1 MNKTRRKHKRKGGSI
16 KSNARK
22 KISTQTKKVFAYCPI
37 CIERIHKEDR
47 AETICGH
54 FFHRKCINA
63 WCLSK
68 VNSEEDCEC
77 PVCRSYLFDMTNLAN
92 MKIANMKIVE
102 KANKN
107 LLSACISGN
116 LEDFNKAIDN
126 GANINVKSKTFLGY
140 TPVHN
145 ASSYGH
151 SEIVKLL
158 IEKGANIN
166 AKDKIGDTSLH
177 MAIHNKNLVIVK
189 LLIQAGADI
198 NAKTDLEFTP
208 LHLAVQKKEGLEYA
222 KLLLEADA
230 EIDAKERP
238 ERPIPSGQVSK
249 DTVFAWG
256 FGLLATGLML
266 LIWIGRSFP
275 DSTGMWPAIGG
286 LGLAAT
292 IVTYNRN
299 HKGNPISPVIMGLC
313 RVFVYIT
320 TGLCFTLMLGQP
332 VLVGCLLI
340 LAYLIGLTY
349 TAKQENLGH
358 VKNLWPL
365 LFLGAPV
372 VYGGVLA
379 TDNLDLL
386 PFWSLFTVWVLVA
399 LFFVKRR
406 GPGDIP
412 RAVVSLIAGMCLLDA
427 LLIASTGQLYFAGI
441 AVGGFVLTLI
451 FQKFIPGT

>member
-1 MNKTRRKHKRKGGSI
+1 MNLKTAMTLGRVSNLPTVWTNMMAAISLVGASITDSRTLPILAALTLFYIGG
-16 KSNARK
+16 
-22 KISTQTKKVFAYCPI
+22 
-37 CIERIHKEDR
+37 
-47 AETICGH
+47 
-54 FFHRKCINA
+54 
-63 WCLSK
+63 
-68 VNSEEDCEC
+68 
-77 PVCRSYLFDMTNLAN
+77 M
-92 MKIANMKIVE
+92 
-102 KANKN
+102 
-107 LLSACISGN
+107 
-116 LEDFNKAIDN
+116 
-126 GANINVKSKTFLGY
+126 FL
-140 TPVHN
+140 N
-145 ASSYGH
+145 DA
-151 SEIVKLL
+151 
-158 IEKGANIN
+158 
-166 AKDKIGDTSLH
+166 
-177 MAIHNKNLVIVK
+177 
-189 LLIQAGADI
+189 
-198 NAKTDLEFTP
+198 F
-208 LHLAVQKKEGLEYA
+208 
-222 KLLLEADA
+222 DA

-372 VYGGVLA
+372 VYGGVLV

-406 GPGDIP
+406 GPSDIP

-427 LLIASTGQLYFAGI
+427 LLIASTGQLYFAGV